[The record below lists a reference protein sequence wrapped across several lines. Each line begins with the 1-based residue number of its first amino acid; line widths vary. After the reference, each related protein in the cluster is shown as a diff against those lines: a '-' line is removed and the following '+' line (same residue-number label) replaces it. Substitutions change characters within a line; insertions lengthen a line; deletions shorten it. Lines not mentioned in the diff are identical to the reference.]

1 MLRPGRSLG
10 HPTRRHSD
18 LGGAAG
24 AIWSR
29 GTPVRQAAYSP
40 RPPPTPLPSPL
51 RRLDADLWRY
61 RWTLGPGLLCA
72 LASALFTLF
81 IPGLVREAIDAIP
94 RMVAVQGFAA
104 GTGAGGL
111 LYADFRQSLV
121 LLGAMILG
129 LALVSGVF
137 MFLMRRLVVVASR
150 KIEYDLRNRIY
161 AHLQRLS
168 GAFYHRFATGDVM
181 TRATSDVEK
190 VRRYVGP
197 ALMYLARAVAAIVMA
212 LTFMLAISPTLT
224 FWAILP
230 MPVLA
235 VSVFFVSRLV
245 HVRTDRQQK
254 AYSGLTSR
262 VQEALSG
269 IRVVKA
275 YAQEETWGR
284 RIDDASEDYQDKAL
298 SLAWVDSA
306 FRPVL
311 MILIGTSTVLVVGV
325 GGRLVIEGALSLG
338 NIAEF
343 IIYVANLTWP
353 VASFGYVVSM
363 VQQASASMARINEIL
378 DTEPAVSDPLTGVVP
393 GGVAAE
399 AGGDGAAPEVR
410 GALSF
415 DDVTFR
421 YTPDGPA
428 VLDRVSFDVP
438 AGTSLGI
445 VGRTGSGKS
454 TLVELVPRLM
464 DPTKGTVRVDGRDI
478 REMPL
483 QVLRGAIGYV
493 PQEVFLFSDTVGNNI
508 AFGVPD
514 AADDEVRQSAV
525 EADLLAN
532 VEDFPLGFETMVG
545 ERGITL
551 SGGQKQRTAI
561 ARALIRRPPILL
573 FDDALS
579 AVDTRTE
586 ATILA
591 NLRAQF
597 GQRTVVV
604 VSHRI
609 SAVQDADQIVV
620 LDRGRVSERGTHDE
634 LVAAGGAYATL
645 VRKQQLEAELEGA

>member
-1 MLRPGRSLG
+1 M
-10 HPTRRHSD
+10 
-18 LGGAAG
+18 A
-24 AIWSR
+24 
-29 GTPVRQAAYSP
+29 
-40 RPPPTPLPSPL
+40 SPL
-51 RRLDADLWRY
+51 RRLNADLWRH
-61 RWTLGPGLLCA
+61 RWMLGPGLFCA

-94 RMVAVQGFAA
+94 RMVAVQGYAA
-104 GTGAGGL
+104 GTPAGAA
-111 LYADFRQSLV
+111 LYDDFRWALV
-121 LLGAMILG
+121 LLGLMILG
-129 LALVSGVF
+129 LALLSGLF

-150 KIEYDLRNRIY
+150 HIEYDLRNRIY

-168 GAFYHRFATGDVM
+168 GGFYHRYPTGDVM

-224 FWAILP
+224 FWAVLP

-235 VSVFFVSRLV
+235 VAVFFVSKLV
-245 HVRTDRQQK
+245 HVRTDRQQT

-275 YAQEETWGR
+275 YTQEETWGR
-284 RIDDASEDYQDKAL
+284 RIDEASEAYQDRAL
-298 SLAWVDSA
+298 DLARVDAA

-311 MILIGTSTVLVVGV
+311 MILIGLSTVLVVGV
-325 GGRLVIEGALSLG
+325 GGRLVIAGELSLG

-363 VQQASASMARINEIL
+363 VQQASASMGRIAEIL
-378 DTEPAVSDPLTGVVP
+378 DTEPAVADPP
-393 GGVAAE
+393 GLEAPAA
-399 AGGDGAAPEVR
+399 GPAPEGPEAVR
-410 GALSF
+410 GRVTF
-415 DDVTFR
+415 DDVTYR
-421 YTPDGPA
+421 YTPGGPA
-428 VLDRVSFDVP
+428 VLDGVSFDVP
-438 AGTSLGI
+438 AGTSVGI
-445 VGRTGSGKS
+445 VGRTGAGKS

-464 DPTKGTVRVDGRDI
+464 DPTEGRVLVDGRDV

-483 QVLRGAIGYV
+483 ATLRAAIGYV
-493 PQEVFLFSDTVGNNI
+493 PQEVFLFSDSVGNNI

-514 AADDEVRQSAV
+514 ADEAEIRRAAL

-532 VEDFPLGFETMVG
+532 VEDFPRGFETRVG

-561 ARALIRRPPILL
+561 ARALIRRAPILL

-586 ATILA
+586 ATILE

-604 VSHRI
+604 VSHRV

-620 LDRGRVSERGTHDE
+620 LDEGRVVERGTHAE
-634 LVAAGGAYATL
+634 LVEAGGEYAAM
-645 VRKQQLEAELEGA
+645 VRKQQLEEELAES

>member
-1 MLRPGRSLG
+1 M
-10 HPTRRHSD
+10 
-18 LGGAAG
+18 A
-24 AIWSR
+24 
-29 GTPVRQAAYSP
+29 
-40 RPPPTPLPSPL
+40 SPL
-51 RRLDADLWRY
+51 RRLNADLWRY

-72 LASALFTLF
+72 LVSALFTLF

-94 RMVAVQGFAA
+94 RMVAVQGYAAGSAA
-104 GTGAGGL
+104 GTM
-111 LYADFRQSLV
+111 LYDDFRWALV
-121 LLGAMILG
+121 LLGGMILG
-129 LALVSGVF
+129 LAALSGVF

-150 KIEYDLRNRIY
+150 YIEYDLRNRLY

-168 GAFYHRFATGDVM
+168 GAFYHRFPTGDVM
-181 TRATSDVEK
+181 TRATSDIEK

-197 ALMYLARAVAAIVMA
+197 ALMYLSRAIAAIVMA

-224 FWAILP
+224 FWAVLP

-275 YAQEETWGR
+275 YAQEETWGK
-284 RIDDASEDYQDKAL
+284 RIDDASEDYQARAL
-298 SLAWVDSA
+298 DLALVDAA

-311 MILIGTSTVLVVGV
+311 MILIGLSTVLVVGV
-325 GGRLVIEGALSLG
+325 GGRLVIAGQLSLG

-363 VQQASASMARINEIL
+363 VQQASASMSRIEEIL
-378 DTEPAVSDPLTGVVP
+378 ETEPAVGDPM
-393 GGVAAE
+393 A
-399 AGGDGAAPEVR
+399 DAAPD
-410 GALSF
+410 ALAVEAVAGRITF

-421 YTPDGPA
+421 YTPDGPP
-428 VLDRVSFDVP
+428 VLDGVSFEVP
-438 AGTSLGI
+438 AGSSVGI
-445 VGRTGSGKS
+445 VGRTGAGKS
-454 TLVELVPRLM
+454 TLVELIPRLM
-464 DPTKGTVRVDGRDI
+464 DPTAGTVRVDGTDV

-483 QVLRGAIGYV
+483 RTLRAAVGYV
-493 PQEVFLFSDTVGNNI
+493 PQEVFLFSDTIGNNI
-508 AFGVPD
+508 AFGVPEAEAEAIRE
-514 AADDEVRQSAV
+514 AAR
-525 EADLLAN
+525 EADLIGN
-532 VEDFPLGFETMVG
+532 VEGFPLGFETRVG

-561 ARALIRRPPILL
+561 ARALIRRAPILL

-586 ATILA
+586 ATILE

-597 GQRTVVV
+597 GQRTVLV
-604 VSHRI
+604 VSHRV
-609 SAVQDADQIVV
+609 SAVQDADQILV
-620 LDRGRVSERGTHDE
+620 LDEGRVSERGTHAE
-634 LVAAGGAYATL
+634 LVAAGGAYATM
-645 VRKQQLEAELEGA
+645 VRKQQLEAELAGA

>member
-1 MLRPGRSLG
+1 M
-10 HPTRRHSD
+10 
-18 LGGAAG
+18 
-24 AIWSR
+24 
-29 GTPVRQAAYSP
+29 
-40 RPPPTPLPSPL
+40 PSPL

-94 RMVAVQGFAA
+94 RMVAVQGYAGGTAA
-104 GTGAGGL
+104 GDL
-111 LYADFRQSLV
+111 LYDQFRWSLV
-121 LLGAMILG
+121 LLGVMILA
-129 LALVSGVF
+129 LALLSGLF

-150 KIEYDLRNRIY
+150 HIEFDLRGRIY

-197 ALMYLARAVAAIVMA
+197 ALMYIARAVAAIVAA
-212 LTFMLAISPTLT
+212 LTFMVAISPTLT
-224 FWAILP
+224 FWAVLP

-235 VSVFFVSRLV
+235 VAVFFVSRLV
-245 HVRTDRQQK
+245 HVRTDRQQS

-298 SLAWVDSA
+298 ALARVDAA

-311 MILIGTSTVLVVGV
+311 MVLIGTSTVLVVGV
-325 GGRLVIEGALSLG
+325 GGRLVIEGQLSLG

-363 VQQASASMARINEIL
+363 VQQASASMSRINEIL
-378 DTEPAVSDPLTGVVP
+378 DTEPAVADGPQTG
-393 GGVAAE
+393 E
-399 AGGDGAAPEVR
+399 ARPVE
-410 GALSF
+410 GALAF

-428 VLDRVSFDVP
+428 VLDGVSFEVP

-464 DPTKGTVRVDGRDI
+464 DPTAGAVRVDGRDV
-478 REMPL
+478 REIPL
-483 QVLRGAIGYV
+483 QTLRGAIGYV

-508 AFGVPD
+508 AFGVPE
-514 AADDEVRQSAV
+514 AEAEEVRRAAQ
-525 EADLLAN
+525 EADLLSN
-532 VEDFPLGFETMVG
+532 VEDFPLGFDTLVG

-551 SGGQKQRTAI
+551 SGGQKQRAAI
-561 ARALIRRPPILL
+561 ARALIRKPPILL

-586 ATILA
+586 ATILE

-604 VSHRI
+604 VSHRV
-609 SAVQDADQIVV
+609 SAVQDADQILV
-620 LDRGRVSERGTHDE
+620 LDDGRVSERGTHAE
-634 LVAAGGAYATL
+634 LVAAGGAYAAM
-645 VRKQQLEAELEGA
+645 VRKQQLEAELAEA

>member
-1 MLRPGRSLG
+1 M
-10 HPTRRHSD
+10 
-18 LGGAAG
+18 A
-24 AIWSR
+24 
-29 GTPVRQAAYSP
+29 
-40 RPPPTPLPSPL
+40 SPL

-72 LASALFTLF
+72 LASALFALF

-94 RMVAVQGFAA
+94 RMVAVQGYAA
-104 GTGAGGL
+104 GTSAGPAL
-111 LYADFRQSLV
+111 FDDFRWALV
-121 LLGAMILG
+121 LLGGMIVA
-129 LALVSGVF
+129 LALVSGLF

-150 KIEYDLRNRIY
+150 NIEYDLRNRIY
-161 AHLQRLS
+161 AHLQKLS
-168 GAFYHRFATGDVM
+168 GSFYHRFATGDVM

-197 ALMYLARAVAAIVMA
+197 ALMYIARAIAAIVAA

-235 VSVFFVSRLV
+235 VAVFFVSRLV

-275 YAQEETWGR
+275 YTQEETWGR

-298 SLAWVDSA
+298 SLAKVDAA

-311 MILIGTSTVLVVGV
+311 MVLIGTSTVLVVGV
-325 GGRLVIEGALSLG
+325 GGQLVIQGQLSLG

-363 VQQASASMARINEIL
+363 VQQASASMSRINEIM
-378 DTEPAVSDPLTGVVP
+378 DTRPAVASPVVL
-393 GGVAAE
+393 E
-399 AGGDGAAPEVR
+399 DAGDADLEGASATVEGRVT
-410 GALSF
+410 F
-415 DDVTFR
+415 QDVTFR

-428 VLDRVSFDVP
+428 VLDGVSFDVP
-438 AGTSLGI
+438 AGSSLGI

-454 TLVELVPRLM
+454 TLVELIPRLT
-464 DPTKGTVRVDGRDI
+464 DPTNGTVRVDERDV

-483 QVLRGAIGYV
+483 QALRGAIGYV

-514 AADDEVRQSAV
+514 AEEQAIRDASV

-532 VEDFPLGFETMVG
+532 VEGFPRGFETRVG

-561 ARALIRRPPILL
+561 ARALIRRPPILI

-586 ATILA
+586 AIILG
-591 NLRAQF
+591 NLRSHF
-597 GQRTVVV
+597 GKRTVVV

-609 SAVQDADQIVV
+609 SAVQDADQILV
-620 LDRGRVSERGTHDE
+620 LEAGRVAEHGTHDE
-634 LVAAGGAYATL
+634 LVEAGGQYATL
-645 VRKQQLEAELEGA
+645 YRKQQLEAELAGA

>member
-1 MLRPGRSLG
+1 M
-10 HPTRRHSD
+10 
-18 LGGAAG
+18 A
-24 AIWSR
+24 
-29 GTPVRQAAYSP
+29 
-40 RPPPTPLPSPL
+40 SPL

-94 RMVAVQGFAA
+94 RMVAVQGTAA
-104 GTGAGGL
+104 GTAAGAAL
-111 LYADFRQSLV
+111 AADFRWALV
-121 LLGAMILG
+121 MLGAMILG
-129 LALVSGVF
+129 LALLSGLF

-150 KIEYDLRNRIY
+150 NIEFDLRNRLY
-161 AHLQRLS
+161 AHLQTLS
-168 GAFYHRFATGDVM
+168 GSFYHRFATGDVM

-224 FWAILP
+224 FWAVLP

-235 VSVFFVSRLV
+235 VSVFFVSKLV

-275 YAQEETWGR
+275 YTQEETWGR
-284 RIDDASEDYQDKAL
+284 RIDDASEDYQGRAL
-298 SLAWVDSA
+298 DLAKVDAA

-311 MILIGTSTVLVVGV
+311 MILIGLSTVLVVGV
-325 GGRLVIEGALSLG
+325 GGRLVIAGQLSLG

-363 VQQASASMARINEIL
+363 IQQASASMARIAEIL
-378 DTEPAVSDPLTGVVP
+378 DTEP
-393 GGVAAE
+393 GVADAD
-399 AGGDGAAPEVR
+399 AITEV
-410 GALSF
+410 
-415 DDVTFR
+415 DDVAGRLTFDGVTYR

-428 VLDRVSFDVP
+428 VLDGVSFDVP
-438 AGTSLGI
+438 AGTSVGI

-454 TLVELVPRLM
+454 TLVELIPRLM
-464 DPTKGTVRVDGRDI
+464 DPTEGAVRVDGRDL
-478 REMPL
+478 REVPL
-483 QVLRGAIGYV
+483 HTLRAAIGYV

-508 AFGVPD
+508 AFGVPEAE
-514 AADDEVRQSAV
+514 AAEITEAAR

-532 VEDFPLGFETMVG
+532 VEDFPKGFETRVG

-561 ARALIRRPPILL
+561 ARALIRRAPILL

-586 ATILA
+586 ATILE

-604 VSHRI
+604 VSHRV
-609 SAVQDADQIVV
+609 SAVQDADQILV
-620 LDRGRVSERGTHDE
+620 LDEGRVAERGTHAE

>member
-1 MLRPGRSLG
+1 M
-10 HPTRRHSD
+10 
-18 LGGAAG
+18 
-24 AIWSR
+24 
-29 GTPVRQAAYSP
+29 
-40 RPPPTPLPSPL
+40 PSPL

-94 RMVAVQGFAA
+94 RMVAVQGYAGGTAA
-104 GTGAGGL
+104 GDL
-111 LYADFRQSLV
+111 LYDQFRGSLV
-121 LLGAMILG
+121 LLGGMILG
-129 LALVSGVF
+129 LALLSGLF

-150 KIEYDLRNRIY
+150 YIEYDLRGRIY

-197 ALMYLARAVAAIVMA
+197 ALMYIARAAAAIVAA
-212 LTFMLAISPTLT
+212 LTFMVAISPTLT
-224 FWAILP
+224 FWAVLP
-230 MPVLA
+230 MPILA
-235 VSVFFVSRLV
+235 VAVFFVSRLV
-245 HVRTDRQQK
+245 HVRTDRQQR

-284 RIDDASEDYQDKAL
+284 RIDDASADYQDKAL
-298 SLAWVDSA
+298 ALARVDAA

-311 MILIGTSTVLVVGV
+311 MVLIGASTVLVVGV
-325 GGRLVIEGALSLG
+325 GGRLVIEGQLSLG

-378 DTEPAVSDPLTGVVP
+378 DTEPAVSDGPQT
-393 GGVAAE
+393 
-399 AGGDGAAPEVR
+399 GAARPVE
-410 GALSF
+410 GALAF
-415 DDVTFR
+415 DRVTFR
-421 YTPDGPA
+421 YTPDGPP
-428 VLDRVSFDVP
+428 VLDDVSFEVP

-464 DPTKGTVRVDGRDI
+464 DPTSGAVRVDGTDV
-478 REMPL
+478 REIPL
-483 QVLRGAIGYV
+483 QTLRGAIGYV

-514 AADDEVRQSAV
+514 AADDEIRRAAR

-532 VEDFPLGFETMVG
+532 VEDFPLGFETLVG

-551 SGGQKQRTAI
+551 SGGQKQRSAI

-586 ATILA
+586 ATILE

-620 LDRGRVSERGTHDE
+620 LDEGRVAERGSHDE

>member
-1 MLRPGRSLG
+1 M
-10 HPTRRHSD
+10 
-18 LGGAAG
+18 A
-24 AIWSR
+24 
-29 GTPVRQAAYSP
+29 
-40 RPPPTPLPSPL
+40 SPL
-51 RRLDADLWRY
+51 RRLNADLWRY

-72 LASALFTLF
+72 LVSALFTLF

-94 RMVAVQGFAA
+94 RMVAVQGYAA
-104 GTGAGGL
+104 GTAAGAG
-111 LYADFRQSLV
+111 LYDDFRWSLV
-121 LLGAMILG
+121 LLGGMILALAALSG
-129 LALVSGVF
+129 LF

-150 KIEYDLRNRIY
+150 YIEYDLRNRLY

-168 GAFYHRFATGDVM
+168 GAFYHRFPTGDVM

-212 LTFMLAISPTLT
+212 LTFMLTISPTLT

-254 AYSGLTSR
+254 SYSGLTSR

-284 RIDDASEDYQDKAL
+284 RIDDASHDYQDKAL
-298 SLAWVDSA
+298 DLALVDAA

-311 MILIGTSTVLVVGV
+311 MVLIGLSTVLVVGV
-325 GGRLVIEGALSLG
+325 GGQLVIEGQLSLG

-363 VQQASASMARINEIL
+363 VQQASASMSRIEEIL
-378 DTEPAVSDPLTGVVP
+378 ATEPAVADPADPADPDDLGVD
-393 GGVAAE
+393 A
-399 AGGDGAAPEVR
+399 VR
-410 GALSF
+410 GHVAF

-428 VLDRVSFDVP
+428 VLDAVSFDVP
-438 AGTSLGI
+438 AGSSVGI
-445 VGRTGSGKS
+445 VGRTGAGKS
-454 TLVELVPRLM
+454 TLVELIPRLM
-464 DPTKGTVRVDGRDI
+464 DPTAGTVRVDGADV
-478 REMPL
+478 REMSL
-483 QVLRGAIGYV
+483 KTLRAAVGYV

-508 AFGVPD
+508 AFGVPGAEAD
-514 AADDEVRQSAV
+514 AIEQAAR
-525 EADLLAN
+525 EADLLDN
-532 VEDFPLGFETMVG
+532 VAGFPLGFETRVG

-561 ARALIRRPPILL
+561 ARALIRRAPILI

-586 ATILA
+586 ATILE

-597 GQRTVVV
+597 GQRTVLV
-604 VSHRI
+604 VSHRV

-620 LDRGRVSERGTHDE
+620 LDDGQVAERGTHAE
-634 LVAAGGAYATL
+634 LVAAGGAYATM
-645 VRKQQLEAELEGA
+645 VRKQQLEEELEGA

>member
-1 MLRPGRSLG
+1 M
-10 HPTRRHSD
+10 
-18 LGGAAG
+18 A
-24 AIWSR
+24 
-29 GTPVRQAAYSP
+29 
-40 RPPPTPLPSPL
+40 SPL

-94 RMVAVQGFAA
+94 RMVAVQGYAA
-104 GTGAGGL
+104 GTAAGDL
-111 LYADFRQSLV
+111 LYGEFRRSLV
-121 LLGAMILG
+121 LLGAMILA
-129 LALVSGVF
+129 LALVSGLF

-150 KIEYDLRNRIY
+150 RIEYDLRNRLY

-224 FWAILP
+224 FWAVLP
-230 MPVLA
+230 MPILA

-245 HVRTDRQQK
+245 HVRTDRQQQ

-284 RIDDASEDYQDKAL
+284 RIDAASEDYQDKAL
-298 SLAWVDSA
+298 RLAWVDSA

-311 MILIGTSTVLVVGV
+311 MVLIGTSTILVVGV

-363 VQQASASMARINEIL
+363 VQQASASMARIAEIL
-378 DTEPAVSDPLTGVVP
+378 DTEPAVSD
-393 GGVAAE
+393 
-399 AGGDGAAPEVR
+399 GDQTGAAAPVQ
-410 GALSF
+410 GALAF

-428 VLDRVSFDVP
+428 VLDGVSFEVP

-454 TLVELVPRLM
+454 TLVELIPRLM
-464 DPTKGTVRVDGRDI
+464 DPTAGTVRVDGRDV
-478 REMPL
+478 REIPL
-483 QVLRGAIGYV
+483 QTLRGAIGYV
-493 PQEVFLFSDTVGNNI
+493 PQEVFLFSDTVGHNI

-514 AADDEVRQSAV
+514 AADAQVREAAV

-532 VEDFPLGFETMVG
+532 VEDFPLGFDTLVG

-586 ATILA
+586 ATILE

-604 VSHRI
+604 VSHRV

-620 LDRGRVSERGTHDE
+620 LDAGVVTERGTHDA